1 MNEWKNSMIISYW
14 SEVLM
19 VVVIR
24 SLFTIDLIIGEILHT
39 TVPKKDH

>member
-1 MNEWKNSMIISYW
+1 MNEWKKSVIISYW

-24 SLFTIDLIIGEILHT
+24 SLFTVDLIIGEILHT
-39 TVPKKDH
+39 MPKKDH